1 MDELINVAV
10 EKGLGVASYIV
21 VIYILFV
28 FMKEFKDVMN
38 NISATLIQIQL
49 NLSQLNERVDKLEEE
64 KEDVK

>member
-28 FMKEFKDVMN
+28 FMREFKDVMI
-38 NISATLIQIQL
+38 NISATLTQVQL
-49 NLSQLNERVDKLEEE
+49 NLTQLNERVDKLEEE